1 MSPRHKAIIL
11 SVAASLQDTSI
22 HQEGCHLVTQQH
34 CHPDTPDSS
43 PHSRTPY
50 TCNVSLLC
58 GNDIGSVASTIS
70 SEAMA
75 SQESPQR
82 SPGKQLYLFILQNIF
97 LPKNRLFVIS
107 SNFQNCLLCWWVYLA
122 IMKVSSPAINEVYYY
137 IWCLESG
144 GVYLQNIATEDETA
158 DVVFLSDYISHS
170 EKLTSAQNK

>member
-58 GNDIGSVASTIS
+58 GNHIGSIGSSKVAKETI
-70 SEAMA
+70 AFIHFTKYIFA
-75 SQESPQR
+75 AES
-82 SPGKQLYLFILQNIF
+82 L
-97 LPKNRLFVIS
+97 VIS
-107 SNFQNCLLCWWVYLA
+107 SNFQNCLNCWWVYLA
-122 IMKVSSPAINEVYYY
+122 IMKVSSPAINEVYY
-137 IWCLESG
+137 IWSLESG
-144 GVYLQNIATEDETA
+144 CVYLQNVATEDETA

-170 EKLTSAQNK
+170 